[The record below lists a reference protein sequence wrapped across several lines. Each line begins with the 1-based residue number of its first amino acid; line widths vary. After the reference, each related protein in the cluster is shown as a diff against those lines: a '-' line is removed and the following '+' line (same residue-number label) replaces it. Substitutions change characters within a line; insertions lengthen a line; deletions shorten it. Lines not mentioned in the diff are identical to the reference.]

1 MKRWM
6 RAVLRRMSGSS
17 MSGSSR
23 PRRSGPRRSGPR
35 RSGPRR
41 LCGGDGDD
49 GQVLLLSIAYGVIA
63 LLLVTV
69 VISASS
75 VHIER
80 KRLQGLADSLAADA
94 ADAIDQGAFYRGELP
109 EPVPGAALSLTDDG
123 VRSSVEDRL
132 GRHRALVQRFDG
144 LMLVDASTPDGRT
157 AEVTLAAVAKPALI
171 SWVTAP
177 WSDGIKLRVTAR
189 ARAWGG

>member
-6 RAVLRRMSGSS
+6 RAVRRSMSRSSGPGSS
-17 MSGSSR
+17 GPGS
-23 PRRSGPRRSGPR
+23 SGPRSSCPR
-35 RSGPRR
+35 RV
-41 LCGGDGDD
+41 CGGHRDD

-69 VISASS
+69 VVSASS

-94 ADAIDQGAFYRGELP
+94 ADAIDQGAFYRGELS
-109 EPVPGAALSLTDDG
+109 EPVPGAALSLTDDS
-123 VRSSVEDRL
+123 VRASVEDSL
-132 GRHRALVQRFDG
+132 GRHRALVQRFDA

-157 AEVTLAAVAKPALI
+157 AEVSLAAVAKPALI

-177 WSDGIKLRVTAR
+177 WSDGITLRVTAR
-189 ARAWGG
+189 ARAWDR